1 MVKYNDMGVKL
12 FPLLKMALLW
22 KRLPSTQSEHLTE
35 ATGENDKQGVGSLK
49 PYFDEIKPHDVQ
61 YNMKKVIPSIL

>member
-1 MVKYNDMGVKL
+1 MRQRVLTVKYNDMGVKL

-49 PYFDEIKPHDVQ
+49 PYFDEMNQ
-61 YNMKKVIPSIL
+61 TS

>member
-1 MVKYNDMGVKL
+1 
-12 FPLLKMALLW
+12 MALLW

-49 PYFDEIKPHDVQ
+49 PYFDEMNQ
-61 YNMKKVIPSIL
+61 TS

>member
-1 MVKYNDMGVKL
+1 MRQRVLTVKYNDMGVKL

-22 KRLPSTQSEHLTE
+22 KRLPKTQSEHFTE

-49 PYFDEIKPHDVQ
+49 PYFDEIYQ
-61 YNMKKVIPSIL
+61 TS